1 MTDPGQSL
9 ALSEWLSVL
18 GFKAVTIVAAF
29 FGATVALV
37 STPRLN
43 LWQLIA
49 SILAGMAV
57 AVYMEPLVSYWIGLP
72 TNLQAGV
79 AFILGLSGLII
90 AAGVIEV
97 SRKLPAIALGWLDRK
112 FGGGK

>member
-9 ALSEWLSVL
+9 AITEWIGLL
-18 GFKAVTIVAAF
+18 GFKAVTLVAAF

-37 STPRLN
+37 GTPRLT
-43 LWQLIA
+43 LWQLVV

-57 AVYMEPLVSYWIGLP
+57 AVYLEPLVSYWLGLP
-72 TNLQAGV
+72 TQVQAGV
-79 AFILGLSGLII
+79 AFMLGLGGLVL

-97 SRKLPAIALGWLDRK
+97 SRALPAMVVTRLRK
-112 FGGGK
+112 LMGGGE